1 MTIRSELHGQFLR
14 LVDIACSAAGILLLS
29 PVIVL
34 IILLIVVDDG
44 IPVIFRQTRVGKG
57 GKQFQ
62 IWKFRTMKANSA
74 GAPVTA
80 AGDLRITRVGRW
92 LRRLKLDELPQLIN
106 VLAGEMSLI
115 GPRPE
120 VPEFVR
126 MDDPTWQAVLSVRPG
141 VTDLATLIYRDEEHL
156 LESLPDPIRSYRETI
171 LPAKLYLNLE
181 YQRSRTIF
189 RDLQLLALTLCY
201 SLFPMSFSRT
211 RLGQLF
217 RCHGAL
223 HE

>member
-1 MTIRSELHGQFLR
+1 MTGRRQFKSQFLR
-14 LVDIACSAAGILLLS
+14 VIDVTCSIAGLVLLS
-29 PVIVL
+29 PVIA
-34 IILLIVVDDG
+34 LIVAFILTDDG
-44 IPVIFRQTRVGKG
+44 LPVIFRQTRVGKG
-57 GKQFQ
+57 GTHFQ

-74 GAPVTA
+74 GAPVTS
-80 AGDLRITRVGRW
+80 AGDRRITRVGRW
-92 LRRLKLDELPQLIN
+92 LRRLKLDELPQLVN
-106 VLAGEMSLI
+106 VLVGEMSLI

-126 MDDPTWQAVLSVRPG
+126 IDDPTWQAVLSVRPG
-141 VTDLATLIYRDEEHL
+141 VTDLATLVYRDEEQL
-156 LESLPDPIRSYRETI
+156 LESLPDPIRSYRDTI

-181 YQRSRTIF
+181 YQQSRTIS

-201 SLFPMSFSRT
+201 SFFPMSFSRA

-217 RCHGAL
+217 RCQGAI